1 MKSDLEV
8 ALGCTTL
15 LCDYADLKKKKAED
29 NSQNR
34 KWAGWTAQNS
44 SYG

>member
-1 MKSDLEV
+1 MIIFHNSSTWILKSDLDL

-34 KWAGWTAQNS
+34 K
-44 SYG
+44 